1 MTGAVGRADGT
12 AARGGTVTTRAG
24 PDGTVTT
31 RAGPDGTT
39 TTRDL
44 ADPGKGKSEQ
54 SILTDAGARHVGG
67 SHP

>member
-12 AARGGTVTTRAG
+12 AARG
-24 PDGTVTT
+24 GTVTT